1 MTLFICRDCGL
12 TFDVVDPRWR
22 CDCGGLLDLEFTPVL
37 NPADVAGRPATLWR
51 YREALPVPDGAELT
65 LGEGFTPMLPVEIG
79 GRTVL
84 VKQEQLF
91 PTGSYKDRGAAV
103 MMAMAAH
110 IGVRDAVEDSSGNA
124 GCAVSAFAAR
134 AGIRCRIFVPA
145 DNSPGKLGQIEL
157 YGADLVP
164 VPGSRE
170 DTAAACMAAAEDH
183 YYASHVYNPFFFHG
197 TKTFAY
203 EVVEQLGWKAPDTV
217 VLPAG
222 NGTLLLGA
230 AIGFAE
236 LKDLG
241 IIDRL
246 PRLVAIQSAR
256 CAPLCAAFDM
266 GRGGPVKV
274 ETAPT
279 LAEGI
284 AIALP
289 MRGPQMLEAV
299 RQSGG
304 TFLAVTEE
312 EILAAFRDMG
322 RKGYCIEPTSAAV
335 VAGTA
340 RYLAGADP
348 DEAVVTM
355 FPGHG
360 LKVGDKLHKLVAD
373 QA

>member
-1 MTLFICRDCGL
+1 MTRFVCRDCGL
-12 TFDVVDPRWR
+12 DFDVNVPRWR
-22 CDCGGLLDLEFTPVL
+22 CDCGGLLDLDFTPHL
-37 NPADVAGRPATLWR
+37 DPDRLAGRPATLWR

-79 GRTVL
+79 GREVL

-110 IGVRDAVEDSSGNA
+110 IGVDRVVEDSSGNA
-124 GCAVSAFAAR
+124 GCAVSAFAAK

-170 DTAAACMAAAEDH
+170 DTASACMAAASDC
-183 YYASHVYNPFFFHG
+183 YYASHVYNPYFFHG

-203 EVVEQLGWKAPDTV
+203 EVAEQLGWKAPDAV

-230 AIGFAE
+230 HLGFTE
-236 LKDLG
+236 LLG
-241 IIDRL
+241 LGLIDRM
-246 PRLVAIQSAR
+246 PKLVAVQSAN
-256 CAPLCAAFDM
+256 CAPLCAAFEA
-266 GRGGPVKV
+266 GAREVSQV
-274 ETAPT
+274 ATAPT

-284 AIALP
+284 AIGLP
-289 MRGPQMLEAV
+289 MRGEQMLEAV
-299 RQSGG
+299 RETDG
-304 TFLAVTEE
+304 TCLAVSEE
-312 EILAAFRDMG
+312 AVLAAFRDMG
-322 RKGYCIEPTSAAV
+322 RKGFCIEPTSAAV
-335 VAGTA
+335 VAGAAEYVRTA
-340 RYLAGADP
+340 DAD
-348 DEAVVTM
+348 EVVVTV
-355 FPGHG
+355 FTGHG
-360 LKVGDKLHKLVAD
+360 LKVGDKLHKLAGG
-373 QA
+373 A